1 HSTTLCRPKLHTS
14 LTYTPL
20 FRSHIQT
27 NRRRGECGQ
36 QQDNAQDA
44 DKPGDGGRILAY
56 RVMGEVLSRR
66 SRADR
71 SYNGLASS
79 LTCRLALFLSE
90 WANIES
96 HCLVFSHPTP
106 LA

>member
-1 HSTTLCRPKLHTS
+1 
-14 LTYTPL
+14 
-20 FRSHIQT
+20 
-27 NRRRGECGQ
+27 
-36 QQDNAQDA
+36 
-44 DKPGDGGRILAY
+44 
-56 RVMGEVLSRR
+56 MGEVLSRR